1 MYSSHPLTK
10 LAASAML
17 LAGGAYAS
25 QACLACRRQDINAG
39 FMVQYSFCAIS
50 DECVQDVWNYF
61 NRNCSSEW

>member
-1 MYSSHPLTK
+1 
-10 LAASAML
+10 ML